1 MTDTQL
7 ETQDVAALWL
17 ATQQA
22 IASRTAHEIKN
33 TLNGVA
39 VNLEVVRS
47 RLGRAPATAA
57 SATFAETA
65 SQQFEVLTR
74 QTEALLALVR
84 PVRLPADVAQLTA
97 QIAALLEAAAE
108 RDGARLIVDAS
119 EGGAATMV
127 DGAVVRLAVAS
138 ALLAAIE
145 AVAPSRAVAAGAGHA
160 AIEVHCQVTV
170 DEKGPRLTV
179 RKGGDAKV
187 ALPAE
192 VARVAADAGVR
203 VAVEGGLTL
212 SFPPTPRGDDLTPG
226 S

>member
-47 RLGRAPATAA
+47 RLGRSPANAT
-57 SATFAETA
+57 SVTFAETA

-84 PVRLPADVAQLTA
+84 PVHAPADVAQLVA
-97 QIAALLEAAAE
+97 QLAALLDAAAQ
-108 RDGARLIVDAS
+108 RDGARLVVES
-119 EGGAATMV
+119 TENGAATAV
-127 DGAVVRLAVAS
+127 DGAVVRLVVAS

-145 AVAPSRAVAAGAGHA
+145 AVAPSRSVAAGAGHD
-160 AIEVHCQVTV
+160 VPVVRCLVTV
-170 DEKGPRLTV
+170 DEEGPRFVV
-179 RKGGDAKV
+179 RKDGDAMV
-187 ALPAE
+187 ALPAD

-203 VAVEGGLTL
+203 VVVEGGLTL
-212 SFPPTPRGDDLTPG
+212 SFPPTPRGDDLTLG
-226 S
+226 T

>member
-7 ETQDVAALWL
+7 DTQDVAALWL

-22 IASRTAHEIKN
+22 LASRTAHEIKN

-47 RLGRAPATAA
+47 RLGRSPATAA

-74 QTEALLALVR
+74 QTEALLSLVR
-84 PVRLPADVAQLTA
+84 PVRAPADVAELVAQL
-97 QIAALLEAAAE
+97 AALLEAAAE
-108 RDGARLIVDAS
+108 RDGARLVVETT
-119 EGGAATMV
+119 EGGAVTVV
-127 DGAVVRLAVAS
+127 DGAVVRLVVAS

-145 AVAPSRAVAAGAGHA
+145 AVAPARSVAAGAGQEWP
-160 AIEVHCQVTV
+160 EVRCEVTV
-170 DEKGPRLTV
+170 DERCPRFVV
-179 RKGGDAKV
+179 RKDGDAAV
-187 ALPAE
+187 ALPAD

-212 SFPPTPRGDDLTPG
+212 SFPPTPRGDDLTLG
-226 S
+226 T

>member
-7 ETQDVAALWL
+7 DTQDVAALWL

-39 VNLEVVRS
+39 VNLEVVR
-47 RLGRAPATAA
+47 
-57 SATFAETA
+57 
-65 SQQFEVLTR
+65 
-74 QTEALLALVR
+74 
-84 PVRLPADVAQLTA
+84 PVRVPADVAELTA
-97 QIAALLEAAAE
+97 QLAALLAAAAE
-108 RDGARLIVDAS
+108 RDGARLVVDVS
-119 EGGAATMV
+119 EGGAATAV
-127 DGAVVRLAVAS
+127 DGAVVRLVVAS

-145 AVAPSRAVAAGAGHA
+145 AVAPSRAVAAGSGDDAP
-160 AIEVHCQVTV
+160 EVRCQVMV
-170 DEKGPRLTV
+170 DEHGPRFTV
-179 RKGGDAKV
+179 RKGGDATV

-212 SFPPTPRGDDLTPG
+212 SFPPTPRGDDLTLG